1 MGPAWGRGP
10 PAPGPHCQPHR
21 ACAGIVRL
29 HPVVRVT
36 SHHSPPRAAAGFTII
51 EVMMASVIL
60 VVGFMGMIQAVTI
73 GSEMMATAR
82 RQTLAA
88 QILEHEIG
96 KLRLTDWTTISSLPT
111 TSATITIDSQ
121 FDQAIAAC
129 GLIKATNLTLTR
141 TTTNID
147 IETPPDGITDL
158 KEVTFT
164 LTWTKGGTSNAAPA
178 ATGSWLNNLAFYN
191 PSSIART
198 YTRKSTAL
206 FGKYGLN
213 LSTQRS

>member
-1 MGPAWGRGP
+1 MTLSR
-10 PAPGPHCQPHR
+10 
-21 ACAGIVRL
+21 
-29 HPVVRVT
+29 T
-36 SHHSPPRAAAGFTII
+36 KHSPGFTII

-73 GSEMMATAR
+73 GSEMMATSR

-96 KLRLTDWTTISSLPT
+96 KLRLADWTTLTALPT
-111 TSATITIDSQ
+111 TSATIVIDSQ
-121 FDQAIAAC
+121 FDQAITAC
-129 GLIKATNLTLTR
+129 GLTKATNISLTR

-147 IETPPDGITDL
+147 VETPSDGVTDL

-164 LTWTKGGTSNAAPA
+164 LTWTKSGTSTAAPA
-178 ATGSWLNNLAFYN
+178 ATGSWLDRLSFYN

-213 LSTQRS
+213 LNIQRS

>member
-1 MGPAWGRGP
+1 MLRRS
-10 PAPGPHCQPHR
+10 PHCATQ
-21 ACAGIVRL
+21 
-29 HPVVRVT
+29 
-36 SHHSPPRAAAGFTII
+36 GFTII

-88 QILEHEIG
+88 QILENEIG
-96 KLRLTDWTTISSLPT
+96 KLRLLPWDASKASPNEAYINTLAT
-111 TSATITIDSQ
+111 TSTPITIESY
-121 FDQAIAAC
+121 FNNAIAAC
-129 GLIKATNLTLTR
+129 GLTPGAITLSR

-147 IETPPDGITDL
+147 PDGDGITDL

-164 LTWTKGGTSNAAPA
+164 LTWTKGGTSTAAPA
-178 ATGSWLNNLAFYN
+178 ATGSWLDRLSFYN

-213 LSTQRS
+213 LNIQRS